1 MLNKFLNARRTITLI
16 VLAIACLQCNYPAAQ
31 KRDKKAISADQPPAD
46 NLKLIRGI
54 QRYFPEIVWWMNWN
68 YAYSICTDVNSN
80 YNSSE
85 LLNHP
90 WVINRD
96 EIKLHSFK

>member
-1 MLNKFLNARRTITLI
+1 MLVCHDSLFTAF
-16 VLAIACLQCNYPAAQ
+16 
-31 KRDKKAISADQPPAD
+31 QPPAD

-54 QRYFPEIVWWMNWN
+54 QKHYPEIVWWMNWN
-68 YAYSICTDVNSN
+68 YAYFICTEAQSN
-80 YNSSE
+80 YNSAA

-96 EIKLHSFK
+96 EIKVR